1 MNIQK
6 TEERIL
12 YVPNTREGIHLFNGE
27 PTASQKVLSIISQ
40 EGIDHIDNRLKN
52 FLDQGIER
60 YGYEHRINYG
70 FHPHQRFFDV
80 QEQILINVKA
90 VISEKEEKQNYS
102 ITLAESHSDIIWQNF
117 LKSIKETEG
126 VENQIAH
133 IKRFGLRNPY
143 RRENY
148 FDE

>member
-6 TEERIL
+6 KEERIL
-12 YVPNTREGIHLFNGE
+12 YVPNTREGVHLFNGE
-27 PTASQKVLSIISQ
+27 PTASQKVLNIIGQS
-40 EGIDHIDNRLKN
+40 GVDNIDNRLKN
-52 FLDQGIER
+52 LLEQGIER

-70 FHPHQRFFDV
+70 FHPHQYFFDI
-80 QEQILINVKA
+80 QEQVLINVKA

-102 ITLAESHSDIIWQNF
+102 IALVESHSDIIRQNF
-117 LKSIKETEG
+117 LQSIEKTEG
-126 VENQIAH
+126 LENQIVY
-133 IKRFGLRNPY
+133 IKRFGLNNPY